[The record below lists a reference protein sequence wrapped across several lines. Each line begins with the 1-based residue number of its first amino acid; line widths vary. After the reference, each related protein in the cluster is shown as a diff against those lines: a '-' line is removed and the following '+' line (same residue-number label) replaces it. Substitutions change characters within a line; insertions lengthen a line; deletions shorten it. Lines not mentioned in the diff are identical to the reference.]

1 MIFINKKDLLI
12 FYFQE
17 LFLVSLTKIHNHLLL
32 PMKASVISFWLILV
46 TMFSSN
52 LLFAQEKK
60 TFLQQRFEGFSEI
73 IDKGYTE
80 NHLRTLEREFS
91 KIGISFTFDS
101 LIYNA
106 EHELISI
113 KLILKNKKS
122 KATLS
127 ILKNNQPIPNIQVG
141 EIDGMIYIKT
151 AQQRIPLKK
160 EY

>member
-12 FYFQE
+12 FNFQE
-17 LFLVSLTKIHNHLLL
+17 LFLVSLTKIDNHLLFL
-32 PMKASVISFWLILV
+32 MKASALSFWLILV
-46 TMFSSN
+46 TMASSH
-52 LLFAQEKK
+52 LLLAQEKK
-60 TFLQQRFEGFSEI
+60 TFLQQRFEGFSEM

-80 NHLRTLEREFS
+80 HHLRTLEREFS
-91 KIGISFTFDS
+91 KIGIIFTFDS
-101 LIYNA
+101 LVYNA
-106 EHELISI
+106 KHELISI

-127 ILKNNQPIPNIQVG
+127 ILKNNQPIPNIQAG
-141 EIDGMIYIKT
+141 EVNGMVYIKA